1 MNAQAQNMQIQAAA
15 TPAATRNPALVPAV
29 TAIALGLFF
38 LFGTAFAQV
47 EVMHNGAHDS
57 RHSFS
62 FPCH

>member
-1 MNAQAQNMQIQAAA
+1 MVLQAQAAA
-15 TPAATRNPALVPAV
+15 VTRNPALVPAL
-29 TAIALGLFF
+29 TAFALGLLF